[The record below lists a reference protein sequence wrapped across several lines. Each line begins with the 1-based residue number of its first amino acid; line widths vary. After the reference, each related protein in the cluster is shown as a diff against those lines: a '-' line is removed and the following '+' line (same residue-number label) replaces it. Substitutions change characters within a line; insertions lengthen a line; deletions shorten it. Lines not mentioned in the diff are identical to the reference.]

1 MAAGEEFGIPKGE
14 NVMGKLV
21 GVLHRLGFDEVYDTA
36 YGADLTVM
44 EESKEF
50 MERFNAGEY
59 LPLFTSCCPAGVN
72 FCENRYPEFVPH
84 LSSCRSPQQMFGAVT
99 KSYYAE
105 KLGVEPERIFCVSLM
120 PCLAKK
126 DECTWDNGK
135 DVDAVLTTREVER
148 MLKSFFIKVQEHEQ
162 EEFDYPLDVAS

>member
-1 MAAGEEFGIPKGE
+1 M
-14 NVMGKLV
+14 
-21 GVLHRLGFDEVYDTA
+21 
-36 YGADLTVM
+36 
-44 EESKEF
+44 
-50 MERFNAGEY
+50 
-59 LPLFTSCCPAGVN
+59 FTSCCPGWVN
-72 FCENRYPEFVPH
+72 FIKKEYPQYVDR
-84 LSSCRSPQQMFGAVT
+84 LSTAKSPQQMFGAVT

-148 MLKSFFIKVQEHEQ
+148 MLKSFFIKVQELEE
-162 EEFDYPLDVAS
+162 EEFDDPLGVGSGAGVIFGATG